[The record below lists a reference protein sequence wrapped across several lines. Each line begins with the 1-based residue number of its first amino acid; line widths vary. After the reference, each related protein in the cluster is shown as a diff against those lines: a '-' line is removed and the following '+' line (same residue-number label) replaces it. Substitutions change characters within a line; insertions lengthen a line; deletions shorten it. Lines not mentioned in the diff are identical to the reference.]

1 MLRIFA
7 DDVQS
12 ALALDD
18 LALRTALANGGAYFH
33 DYDLLNLG
41 ALTKALIILVLLAS
55 VQFQGFSAAD
65 HGTVRRRGSPSVTAT
80 ECSKCAVRD
89 LSAETTVHLLDK
101 TRVWWVPTS
110 TIGSRAIVMPF
121 PP

>member
-33 DYDLLNLG
+33 DYDLLGLG
-41 ALTKALIILVLLAS
+41 AFAKALIILVLLTS
-55 VQFQGFSAAD
+55 VQFQCNPLQITGQS
-65 HGTVRRRGSPSVTAT
+65 GGG
-80 ECSKCAVRD
+80 
-89 LSAETTVHLLDK
+89 
-101 TRVWWVPTS
+101 VPL
-110 TIGSRAIVMPF
+110 R
-121 PP
+121 